1 MPHTQHPT
9 PHTLPPLPHPTPDTR
24 HPIPTI
30 QIGDTSL
37 TAEQLLPLISK
48 YRLVPQLAK
57 EMLIEAAIKDY
68 EITEDEHLEARQRFC
83 QQQQLSN
90 EKDLELWLRQ
100 QQLGRDD
107 LKDSIDRE
115 LKLRKFK
122 TNKWE
127 TQVESYFCQRKSQ
140 IDRVVFSMIR
150 VKDIDVAEEIYFR
163 LTSEESTFV
172 EQAPLHSEGIEAKT
186 KGISGP
192 VELGKLDPIL
202 ANALI
207 TLQPS
212 EVLPPLLIGEWWVV
226 LQLETIIPAQLDEEM
241 RQYLTEE
248 LFNQWIYEEVQK
260 LLTSSLVLAE
270 SN

>member
-1 MPHTQHPT
+1 MSAV
-9 PHTLPPLPHPTPDTR
+9 L
-24 HPIPTI
+24 

-57 EMLIEAAIKDY
+57 EMLIDVAIKDY
-68 EITEDEHLEARQRFC
+68 EITEAEHQDARNRFC

-90 EKDLELWLRQ
+90 DQDLERWLQQ
-100 QQLGRDD
+100 QQLKPDD
-107 LKDSIDRE
+107 LTDLINRE
-115 LKLRKFK
+115 LRLQKFK
-122 TNKWE
+122 TSKWE

-150 VKDIDVAEEIYFR
+150 VKEIDVAEEIYFR
-163 LTSEESTFV
+163 LVSEEASFV
-172 EQAPLHSEGIEAKT
+172 ELAPLYSEGIEAKT

-207 TLQPS
+207 TLQPL
-212 EVLPPLLIGEWWVV
+212 EVLPPLQIGEWWVV
-226 LQLETIIPAQLDEEM
+226 LQLETIIPAQLDAEM
-241 RQYLTEE
+241 RQYLADE
-248 LFNQWIYEEVQK
+248 LFNQWTYEEVQK
-260 LLTSSLVLAE
+260 LISTPLTSQQPALAF
-270 SN
+270 SDTN

>member
-1 MPHTQHPT
+1 MSAV
-9 PHTLPPLPHPTPDTR
+9 L
-24 HPIPTI
+24 
-30 QIGDTSL
+30 QIGNTSL

-68 EITEDEHLEARQRFC
+68 EITDAEHQDARQRFC
-83 QQQQLSN
+83 KQQQLTT
-90 EKDLELWLRQ
+90 EQDLDLWLQQ

-107 LKDSIDRE
+107 LKDLIDRE
-115 LKLRKFK
+115 LQLRKFK
-122 TNKWE
+122 TAKWE
-127 TQVESYFCQRKSQ
+127 TFVESYFCQRKSQ
-140 IDRVVFSMIR
+140 IDRVVFSLIR
-150 VKDIDVAEEIYFR
+150 VKEIDIAEEIYFR
-163 LTSEESTFV
+163 LVSEESSFV

-207 TLQPS
+207 TLQPG

-226 LQLETIIPAQLDEEM
+226 LQLETVIPAQLDEEM

-248 LFNQWIYEEVQK
+248 LFNQWAYEEVQK
-260 LLTSSLVLAE
+260 LLTVPLDLLQLAPTI
-270 SN
+270 SDRN

>member
-1 MPHTQHPT
+1 MSAV
-9 PHTLPPLPHPTPDTR
+9 L
-24 HPIPTI
+24 

-68 EITEDEHLEARQRFC
+68 EITEDEHLAARQRFC
-83 QQQQLSN
+83 QQQQLSTD
-90 EKDLELWLRQ
+90 KDLELWLQQ

-107 LKDSIDRE
+107 LQDLINRE
-115 LKLRKFK
+115 LRLQKFK
-122 TNKWE
+122 AAKWE
-127 TQVESYFCQRKSQ
+127 TQVESHFCQRKSQ

-150 VKDIDVAEEIYFR
+150 VKEIDVAEEIYFR
-163 LTSEESTFV
+163 LVSEESSFV

-186 KGISGP
+186 KGINGP

-248 LFNQWIYEEVQK
+248 LFNQWAYEEVQK
-260 LLTSSLVLAE
+260 LLTVPLNSQQPALAFSE
-270 SN
+270 AN

>member
-1 MPHTQHPT
+1 MSAV
-9 PHTLPPLPHPTPDTR
+9 L
-24 HPIPTI
+24 

-57 EMLIEAAIKDY
+57 EMLIDVAIKDY
-68 EITEDEHLEARQRFC
+68 EISEAEHQDARTRFC

-90 EKDLELWLRQ
+90 DKDLDLWLQQ
-100 QQLGRDD
+100 QQLGRED
-107 LKDSIDRE
+107 LTDLINRE
-115 LKLRKFK
+115 LRLQKFK
-122 TNKWE
+122 TNRWE

-150 VKDIDVAEEIYFR
+150 VKEIDVAEEIYFR
-163 LTSEESTFV
+163 LVSEESSFV

-207 TLQPS
+207 TLQPL
-212 EVLPPLLIGEWWVV
+212 EVLPPLQIGEWWVV

-241 RQYLTEE
+241 RHHLTEE
-248 LFNQWIYEEVQK
+248 LFNQWSYEEVQK
-260 LLTSSLVLAE
+260 LISTPLTSQQPALVFADA
-270 SN
+270 N

>member
-1 MPHTQHPT
+1 
-9 PHTLPPLPHPTPDTR
+9 LK
-24 HPIPTI
+24 
-30 QIGDTSL
+30 IGNTSL

-68 EITEDEHLEARQRFC
+68 EITDVEHQEARQRFC
-83 QQQQLSN
+83 QQQQLTN
-90 EKDLELWLRQ
+90 EKDLDIWLQQ

-107 LKDSIDRE
+107 LKNLIDRE
-115 LKLRKFK
+115 LQLRKFK
-122 TNKWE
+122 MRKWE
-127 TQVESYFCQRKSQ
+127 TQVESHFCQRKSQ
-140 IDRVVFSMIR
+140 LDRVVFSLIR
-150 VKDIDVAEEIYFR
+150 VKEIDVAEEIYFR
-163 LTSEESTFV
+163 LASEESSFV

-192 VELGKLDPIL
+192 VELGKIDPIL

-207 TLQPS
+207 TLQPG

-226 LQLETIIPAQLDEEM
+226 LQLETIIPAQLDDEM

-260 LLTSSLVLAE
+260 LLTTPPDLPQLPDT
-270 SN
+270 N

>member
-1 MPHTQHPT
+1 MSAV
-9 PHTLPPLPHPTPDTR
+9 L
-24 HPIPTI
+24 
-30 QIGDTSL
+30 QIGNTSL

-57 EMLIEAAIKDY
+57 EMLIEAATKDY
-68 EITEDEHLEARQRFC
+68 EITDVEHQDARQRFC
-83 QQQQLSN
+83 QQQQLTN
-90 EKDLELWLRQ
+90 EKDLDRWLQQ

-107 LKDSIDRE
+107 LKNLIDRE
-115 LKLRKFK
+115 LQLRKFK
-122 TNKWE
+122 TSKWE
-127 TQVESYFCQRKSQ
+127 TQVESHFCQRKSQ
-140 IDRVVFSMIR
+140 LDRVVFSLIR
-150 VKDIDVAEEIYFR
+150 VKEIDIAEEIYFR
-163 LTSEESTFV
+163 LVSEESSFV

-207 TLQPS
+207 TLQPG

-248 LFNQWIYEEVQK
+248 LFNKWAYEEVQK
-260 LLTSSLVLAE
+260 LLTVPPDLLQLPPTTADR
-270 SN
+270 N

>member
-1 MPHTQHPT
+1 MSAV
-9 PHTLPPLPHPTPDTR
+9 L
-24 HPIPTI
+24 
-30 QIGDTSL
+30 QIGDKSL

-57 EMLIEAAIKDY
+57 EMLIDVAIKEY
-68 EITEDEHLEARQRFC
+68 EITEAEHQDARNRFC

-90 EKDLELWLRQ
+90 DQDLERWLQQ
-100 QQLGRDD
+100 QQLKPDD
-107 LKDSIDRE
+107 LTDLINRE
-115 LKLRKFK
+115 LRLQKFK
-122 TNKWE
+122 AAKWE
-127 TQVESYFCQRKSQ
+127 TQVESHFCQRKSQ

-150 VKDIDVAEEIYFR
+150 VKEIDVAEEIYFR
-163 LTSEESTFV
+163 LVSEEASFV
-172 EQAPLHSEGIEAKT
+172 ELAPLYSEGIEAKT

-207 TLQPS
+207 TLQPL
-212 EVLPPLLIGEWWVV
+212 EVLPPLQIGEWWVV

-248 LFNQWIYEEVQK
+248 LFNQWTYEEVQK
-260 LLTSSLVLAE
+260 LISTPLASQQPALVFADA
-270 SN
+270 N

>member
-1 MPHTQHPT
+1 MSAV
-9 PHTLPPLPHPTPDTR
+9 L
-24 HPIPTI
+24 

-48 YRLVPQLAK
+48 YRLVPPLAK
-57 EMLIEAAIKDY
+57 EMSIEAAIKDY
-68 EITEDEHLEARQRFC
+68 EITDSEHQDARNRFC
-83 QQQQLSN
+83 QQQQLN
-90 EKDLELWLRQ
+90 NDKDLDLWLQQ

-107 LKDSIDRE
+107 LKDLIDRE

-122 TNKWE
+122 TAKWE

-140 IDRVVFSMIR
+140 IDRVIFSMIR
-150 VKDIDVAEEIYFR
+150 VKEIDVAEEIYFR
-163 LTSEESTFV
+163 LVSEEASFV
-172 EQAPLHSEGIEAKT
+172 ELAPLYSEGIEAKT

-202 ANALI
+202 ANVLI
-207 TLQPS
+207 TLQPL
-212 EVLPPLLIGEWWVV
+212 EVLPPLQIGEWWVV
-226 LQLETIIPAQLDEEM
+226 LQLETIVPAQLDEEM

-260 LLTSSLVLAE
+260 LLSTPPTSTQPALAFAD

>member
-1 MPHTQHPT
+1 MSASTVLKIGNISFKSEEIL
-9 PHTLPPLPHPTPDTR
+9 TL
-24 HPIPTI
+24 IN
-30 QIGDTSL
+30 
-37 TAEQLLPLISK
+37 K

-57 EMLIEAAIKDY
+57 EIIIDRVIKDY
-68 EITEDEHLEARQRFC
+68 DITETEHQDARHRFC
-83 QQQQLSN
+83 QQQQLNN
-90 EKDLELWLRQ
+90 EQDLDLWLQQ

-107 LKDSIDRE
+107 LKDLIDRE

-122 TNKWE
+122 TAKWE
-127 TQVESYFCQRKSQ
+127 TQVESYFCHRKSQ

-150 VKDIDVAEEIYFR
+150 VKEIDVAEEIYFR
-163 LTSEESTFV
+163 LVSEESSFV
-172 EQAPLHSEGIEAKT
+172 ELAPHYSEGIEAKT

-207 TLQPS
+207 TLQPL
-212 EVLPPLLIGEWWVV
+212 EVLPPLQIGEWWVV

-260 LLTSSLVLAE
+260 LLASSLVAD

>member
-1 MPHTQHPT
+1 MSAV
-9 PHTLPPLPHPTPDTR
+9 L
-24 HPIPTI
+24 
-30 QIGDTSL
+30 QIGDKSL
-37 TAEQLLPLISK
+37 TAEQLLPLVSK

-68 EITEDEHLEARQRFC
+68 EITEAEHQDARNRFC

-90 EKDLELWLRQ
+90 DQDLDAWLQQ

-107 LKDSIDRE
+107 LKELIDRE
-115 LKLRKFK
+115 LQLRKFK
-122 TNKWE
+122 TDKWE
-127 TQVESYFCQRKSQ
+127 TQVESHFCQRKSQ

-150 VKDIDVAEEIYFR
+150 VKEIDVAEEIYFR
-163 LTSEESTFV
+163 LVSEEASFV
-172 EQAPLHSEGIEAKT
+172 ELAPYYSEGIEAKT

-207 TLQPS
+207 TLQPL
-212 EVLPPLLIGEWWVV
+212 EVLPPLQIGEWWVV

-260 LLTSSLVLAE
+260 LLSTAPISQQPALAFAA

>member
-1 MPHTQHPT
+1 MSAV
-9 PHTLPPLPHPTPDTR
+9 L
-24 HPIPTI
+24 

-57 EMLIEAAIKDY
+57 EMLIEAAIEDY
-68 EITEDEHLEARQRFC
+68 EISEAEHQDARQRFC

-90 EKDLELWLRQ
+90 DKDLDIWLQQ

-107 LKDSIDRE
+107 LRDLIDRE
-115 LKLRKFK
+115 LQLRKFK
-122 TNKWE
+122 NAKWE

-150 VKDIDVAEEIYFR
+150 VKEIDVAEEIYFR
-163 LTSEESTFV
+163 LVSEEATFV
-172 EQAPLHSEGIEAKT
+172 ELAPLYSEGIEAKT

-207 TLQPS
+207 TLQPL
-212 EVLPPLLIGEWWVV
+212 EVLPPLQIGEWWVV

-260 LLTSSLVLAE
+260 LLSTPLA
-270 SN
+270 SQQPALAFADKN

>member
-1 MPHTQHPT
+1 MSAV
-9 PHTLPPLPHPTPDTR
+9 L
-24 HPIPTI
+24 

-57 EMLIEAAIKDY
+57 EMLIEAATKDY
-68 EITEDEHLEARQRFC
+68 EITETEHQDARQRFC
-83 QQQQLSN
+83 QQQQLGN
-90 EKDLELWLRQ
+90 DKDLDTWLQQ

-107 LKDSIDRE
+107 LKELINRE
-115 LKLRKFK
+115 LQLRKFK
-122 TNKWE
+122 TSKWF
-127 TQVESYFCQRKSQ
+127 TQVESHFCQRKSQ

-150 VKDIDVAEEIYFR
+150 VKEIDVAEEIYFR
-163 LTSEESTFV
+163 LVSEEASFV
-172 EQAPLHSEGIEAKT
+172 ELAPLYSEGIEAKT

-260 LLTSSLVLAE
+260 LLSTPLASQQPALAFSS
-270 SN
+270 N

>member
-1 MPHTQHPT
+1 MSAV
-9 PHTLPPLPHPTPDTR
+9 L
-24 HPIPTI
+24 
-30 QIGDTSL
+30 QIGDKFL

-68 EITEDEHLEARQRFC
+68 EIVEAEHQDALNRFC
-83 QQQQLSN
+83 QQQRLSN
-90 EKDLELWLRQ
+90 DRDLDLWLQQ
-100 QQLGRDD
+100 QQLGRND
-107 LKDSIDRE
+107 LKNLIARE
-115 LKLRKFK
+115 LQLRKFK

-140 IDRVVFSMIR
+140 LDRAIFSTIR
-150 VKDIDVAEEIYFR
+150 VKEIDVAEEIYFR
-163 LTSEESTFV
+163 LVSEESTFV
-172 EQAPLHSEGIEAKT
+172 ELAPLYSEGIEAKT

-207 TLQPS
+207 TLQPA
-212 EVLPPLLIGEWWVV
+212 EVLPPLQIGEWWVI

-260 LLTSSLVLAE
+260 LLTVPLNSQQPALAFAE
-270 SN
+270 AN

>member
-1 MPHTQHPT
+1 MSAV
-9 PHTLPPLPHPTPDTR
+9 L
-24 HPIPTI
+24 

-57 EMLIEAAIKDY
+57 EMIIEAAIKDY
-68 EITEDEHLEARQRFC
+68 EITETEHQDARQRFC
-83 QQQQLSN
+83 QQQQLGN
-90 EKDLELWLRQ
+90 EQDLDAWLQQ

-107 LKDSIDRE
+107 LKELIDRE
-115 LKLRKFK
+115 LQLRKFK
-122 TNKWE
+122 IDKWE
-127 TQVESYFCQRKSQ
+127 TQVESHFCQRKSQ

-150 VKDIDVAEEIYFR
+150 VKEIDVAEEIYFR
-163 LTSEESTFV
+163 LVSEEASFV
-172 EQAPLHSEGIEAKT
+172 ELAPHYSEGIEAKT

-207 TLQPS
+207 TLQPL
-212 EVLPPLLIGEWWVV
+212 EVLPPLQIGEWWVV

-260 LLTSSLVLAE
+260 LLSTPPISQQSTLAFADK
-270 SN
+270 N

>member
-1 MPHTQHPT
+1 MSN
-9 PHTLPPLPHPTPDTR
+9 PDSL
-24 HPIPTI
+24 
-30 QIGDTSL
+30 QIGNISL
-37 TAEQLLPLISK
+37 TAQQLLPLVSK

-57 EMLIEAAIKDY
+57 EMIIEAAVKDC
-68 EITEDEHLEARQRFC
+68 EVSETEHAEARQRLC

-90 EKDLELWLRQ
+90 DQDLEIWLQQ
-100 QQLGRDD
+100 QQLSHED
-107 LKDSIDRE
+107 LTDLINRE
-115 LKLRKFK
+115 LQLQKFK
-122 TNKWE
+122 TTKWE

-150 VKDIDVAEEIYFR
+150 VKEIDVAEEIYFR
-163 LTSEESTFV
+163 LVAEESSFV
-172 EQAPLHSEGIEAKT
+172 EQAPLHSGGIEAKT

-207 TLQPS
+207 TLQPL
-212 EVLPPLLIGEWWVV
+212 EVLPPLQIGEWWVV
-226 LQLETIIPAQLDEEM
+226 LQLETIIPAQLDDEM

-260 LLTSSLVLAE
+260 LLTLPPDLPQLPDT
-270 SN
+270 N

>member
-1 MPHTQHPT
+1 MSVV
-9 PHTLPPLPHPTPDTR
+9 L
-24 HPIPTI
+24 
-30 QIGDTSL
+30 QIGDKSL

-57 EMLIEAAIKDY
+57 EILIDVAIKDY
-68 EITEDEHLEARQRFC
+68 EITEAEHQDARNRFC

-90 EKDLELWLRQ
+90 DQDLDLWLQQ
-100 QQLGRDD
+100 QQLKRDD
-107 LKDSIDRE
+107 LTDLINRE
-115 LKLRKFK
+115 LRLQKFK
-122 TNKWE
+122 TSRWE

-150 VKDIDVAEEIYFR
+150 VKEIDVAEEIYFR
-163 LTSEESTFV
+163 LVSEESSFV

-192 VELGKLDPIL
+192 VEFGKLDPIL

-207 TLQPS
+207 TLQPL
-212 EVLPPLLIGEWWVV
+212 EVLPPLQIGEWWVV

-248 LFNQWIYEEVQK
+248 LFNQWTYEEVQK
-260 LLTSSLVLAE
+260 LISTPLASQQTALVC
-270 SN
+270 SDTN

>member
-1 MPHTQHPT
+1 MSTV
-9 PHTLPPLPHPTPDTR
+9 L
-24 HPIPTI
+24 

-37 TAEQLLPLISK
+37 TGEQLLPLISK

-68 EITEDEHLEARQRFC
+68 EITEDEHLQAHQRFC

-90 EKDLELWLRQ
+90 EKDLELWLQQ

-107 LKDSIDRE
+107 LKDLIDRE
-115 LKLRKFK
+115 LQLRKFK

-140 IDRVVFSMIR
+140 FDRVVFSMIR

-163 LTSEESTFV
+163 LTSEESSFV
-172 EQAPLHSEGIEAKT
+172 EQAPLYSEGIEAKT
-186 KGISGP
+186 KGLSGP

-202 ANALI
+202 ANALT

-212 EVLPPLLIGEWWVV
+212 EILPPLLIGEWWVV

-241 RQYLTEE
+241 RQYLTEK
-248 LFNQWIYEEVQK
+248 LFNQWAYEEVQK
-260 LLTSSLVLAE
+260 LLTVPLNSQQPALAF
-270 SN
+270 SDAN

>member
-1 MPHTQHPT
+1 MSAV
-9 PHTLPPLPHPTPDTR
+9 L
-24 HPIPTI
+24 
-30 QIGDTSL
+30 QIGNTSL

-57 EMLIEAAIKDY
+57 EILIEAAIKDY
-68 EITEDEHLEARQRFC
+68 EITDVEHQDARQRFC

-90 EKDLELWLRQ
+90 EQDLDLWLQQ

-107 LKDSIDRE
+107 LKNLIDRE
-115 LKLRKFK
+115 LQLRKFK
-122 TNKWE
+122 MAKWE
-127 TQVESYFCQRKSQ
+127 TQVESHFCQRKSQ
-140 IDRVVFSMIR
+140 LDRVVFSLIR
-150 VKDIDVAEEIYFR
+150 VKEIDIAEEIYFR
-163 LTSEESTFV
+163 LVSEESSFV

-207 TLQPS
+207 TLQPG

-226 LQLETIIPAQLDEEM
+226 MQLETIIPAQLDEEM

-248 LFNQWIYEEVQK
+248 LFNQWAYEEVQK
-260 LLTSSLVLAE
+260 LLTVPPDLPQLPPTTSDR
-270 SN
+270 N

>member
-1 MPHTQHPT
+1 MSAV
-9 PHTLPPLPHPTPDTR
+9 L
-24 HPIPTI
+24 

-68 EITEDEHLEARQRFC
+68 EITEAEHQDARDRFC

-90 EKDLELWLRQ
+90 DKDLDLWLQQ

-107 LKDSIDRE
+107 LKNLIDRE
-115 LKLRKFK
+115 LQLRKFK
-122 TNKWE
+122 TDKWE

-150 VKDIDVAEEIYFR
+150 VKEIDVAEEIYFR
-163 LTSEESTFV
+163 LVSEESTFV
-172 EQAPLHSEGIEAKT
+172 EQAPRHSEGIEAKT

-192 VELGKLDPIL
+192 VEFGKLDPIL

-207 TLQPS
+207 TLQPL

-260 LLTSSLVLAE
+260 LLSTPLALQQPALAFAD

>member
-1 MPHTQHPT
+1 MSAV
-9 PHTLPPLPHPTPDTR
+9 L
-24 HPIPTI
+24 

-37 TAEQLLPLISK
+37 NAEQLLPLISK

-57 EMLIEAAIKDY
+57 EMLIDVAIKDY
-68 EITEDEHLEARQRFC
+68 EITEAEHQDARQRFC

-90 EKDLELWLRQ
+90 DKDLDLWLQQ

-107 LKDSIDRE
+107 LTDLINRE
-115 LKLRKFK
+115 LRLQKFK
-122 TNKWE
+122 TSKWE

-150 VKDIDVAEEIYFR
+150 VKEIDVAEEIYFR
-163 LTSEESTFV
+163 LVSEESSFV

-192 VELGKLDPIL
+192 VEFGKLDPIL

-207 TLQPS
+207 TLQPL
-212 EVLPPLLIGEWWVV
+212 EVLPPLQIGEWWVV

-248 LFNQWIYEEVQK
+248 LFNQWTYEEVQK
-260 LLTSSLVLAE
+260 LISTPLASQQTALVC
-270 SN
+270 SDTN

>member
-1 MPHTQHPT
+1 MSAV
-9 PHTLPPLPHPTPDTR
+9 L
-24 HPIPTI
+24 
-30 QIGDTSL
+30 QIGTTSL

-57 EMLIEAAIKDY
+57 EMLIEAATKDY
-68 EITEDEHLEARQRFC
+68 EITDVEHQAARNRFC

-90 EKDLELWLRQ
+90 DRDLDLWLQQ
-100 QQLGRDD
+100 QQLGQDD
-107 LKDSIDRE
+107 LKDLINRE
-115 LKLRKFK
+115 LQLRKFK
-122 TNKWE
+122 MAKWE
-127 TQVESYFCQRKSQ
+127 TQVESHFCQRKSQ
-140 IDRVVFSMIR
+140 LDRVVFSLIR
-150 VKDIDVAEEIYFR
+150 VKEIDIAEEIYFR
-163 LTSEESTFV
+163 LVSEESSFV

-207 TLQPS
+207 TLQPG

-226 LQLETIIPAQLDEEM
+226 MQLETIIPAQLDEEM

-248 LFNQWIYEEVQK
+248 LFNQWAYEEVQK
-260 LLTSSLVLAE
+260 LLTSSLVVAD

>member
-1 MPHTQHPT
+1 MSAV
-9 PHTLPPLPHPTPDTR
+9 L
-24 HPIPTI
+24 

-37 TAEQLLPLISK
+37 TTEQLLPLISK

-68 EITEDEHLEARQRFC
+68 EITETEHQDARNRFC
-83 QQQQLSN
+83 QQQQLSSQQ
-90 EKDLELWLRQ
+90 DLDLWLQQ
-100 QQLGRDD
+100 QQLERDD
-107 LKDSIDRE
+107 LKDLIDRE
-115 LKLRKFK
+115 LQLQKFK
-122 TNKWE
+122 TAKWE

-150 VKDIDVAEEIYFR
+150 VKEIDVAEEIYFR
-163 LTSEESTFV
+163 LVSEEASFV
-172 EQAPLHSEGIEAKT
+172 ELAPQYSEGIEAKT

-207 TLQPS
+207 TLQPL
-212 EVLPPLLIGEWWVV
+212 EVLPPLQIGEWWVV

-241 RQYLTEE
+241 CHHLTEE
-248 LFNQWIYEEVQK
+248 LFNQWAYEEVQK
-260 LLTSSLVLAE
+260 LLTMPLNSQQPALVFADA
-270 SN
+270 N

>member
-1 MPHTQHPT
+1 MSAV
-9 PHTLPPLPHPTPDTR
+9 L
-24 HPIPTI
+24 

-37 TAEQLLPLISK
+37 TGEQLLPLISK

-68 EITEDEHLEARQRFC
+68 EITEVEHQEAHQRFC
-83 QQQQLSN
+83 GQQQLSN
-90 EKDLELWLRQ
+90 DKDLDLWLQQ
-100 QQLGRDD
+100 QQLGRDG
-107 LKDSIDRE
+107 LKDLIDRE
-115 LKLRKFK
+115 LQLRKFK
-122 TNKWE
+122 TTKWE

-150 VKDIDVAEEIYFR
+150 VKEIDVAEEIYFR
-163 LTSEESTFV
+163 LVSEEASFV
-172 EQAPLHSEGIEAKT
+172 ELAPLYSEGIESKT

-207 TLQPS
+207 TLQPL
-212 EVLPPLLIGEWWVV
+212 EVLSPLQIGEWWVV

-248 LFNQWIYEEVQK
+248 LFNQWTYEEVQK
-260 LLTSSLVLAE
+260 LLSTPLA
-270 SN
+270 SQQPTLAFSGAN

>member
-1 MPHTQHPT
+1 
-9 PHTLPPLPHPTPDTR
+9 
-24 HPIPTI
+24 
-30 QIGDTSL
+30 
-37 TAEQLLPLISK
+37 
-48 YRLVPQLAK
+48 
-57 EMLIEAAIKDY
+57 
-68 EITEDEHLEARQRFC
+68 
-83 QQQQLSN
+83 
-90 EKDLELWLRQ
+90 
-100 QQLGRDD
+100 LGRDD
-107 LKDSIDRE
+107 LQDLINRE
-115 LKLRKFK
+115 LRLQKFK
-122 TNKWE
+122 TTKWE

-150 VKDIDVAEEIYFR
+150 VKEIDVAEEIYFR
-163 LTSEESTFV
+163 LVSEESSFV

-241 RQYLTEE
+241 RHHLTEE

-260 LLTSSLVLAE
+260 LLSTPPALQQPTLAF
-270 SN
+270 SNSN

>member
-1 MPHTQHPT
+1 MSAV
-9 PHTLPPLPHPTPDTR
+9 L
-24 HPIPTI
+24 

-57 EMLIEAAIKDY
+57 EMLIDTAIKDY
-68 EITEDEHLEARQRFC
+68 EISETEHQDARQRFY
-83 QQQQLSN
+83 QQQQLN
-90 EKDLELWLRQ
+90 NDQDLEQWLQQ
-100 QQLGRDD
+100 QQLERDD
-107 LKDSIDRE
+107 LTDLINRE
-115 LKLRKFK
+115 LRLQKFK
-122 TNKWE
+122 MSKWE
-127 TQVESYFCQRKSQ
+127 TQVESHFCQRKSQ

-150 VKDIDVAEEIYFR
+150 VKEIDVAEEIYFR
-163 LTSEESTFV
+163 LVSEESSFV
-172 EQAPLHSEGIEAKT
+172 EQAPLYSEGIEAKT

-207 TLQPS
+207 TLQPL
-212 EVLPPLLIGEWWVV
+212 EVLSPLQIGEWWVV

-241 RQYLTEE
+241 RHYLTEE
-248 LFNQWIYEEVQK
+248 LFNQWTYEEVQK
-260 LLTSSLVLAE
+260 LMNSSVVVAE